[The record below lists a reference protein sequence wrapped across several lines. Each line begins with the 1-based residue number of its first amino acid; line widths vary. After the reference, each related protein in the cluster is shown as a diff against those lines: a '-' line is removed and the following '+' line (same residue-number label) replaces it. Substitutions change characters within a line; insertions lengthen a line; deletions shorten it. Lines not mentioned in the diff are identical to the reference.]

1 MRFKIIFS
9 SLGFLLV
16 LFIAVPI
23 LRMLFSSDPGTLAN
37 TAAQADVHTSIFLTL
52 RASLWATL
60 AGLITSVPLA
70 WILARRQFRG
80 KKIIEGLI
88 DLPVMIPHTAAG
100 IALLSVWGRHSVF
113 TKLTGF
119 NIIGT
124 EIAISMGMFFVS
136 SPFLVNAVKEGF
148 KLIDE
153 RFEKTAVTLGA
164 TPWKAFRTVSL
175 PMVKK
180 SIVSGSIM
188 MWGRGISEFGA
199 VIILAYHP
207 MVAPVLI
214 FERFQNFGLK
224 YAIPVTGLLMLI
236 SLIVFISLRL
246 FEDRKKKMT
255 TENTIETKGTDGT
268 DAHGT
273 GDSDAAAANVGGAL
287 K

>member
-1 MRFKIIFS
+1 MRFKVIFS

-16 LFIAVPI
+16 MFIAMPI
-23 LRMLFSSDPGTLAN
+23 IRMLFSSDPGTLIK
-37 TAAQADVHTSIFLTL
+37 TAAEADVHGSIFLTL

-60 AGLITSVPLA
+60 AGLLAGVPLA
-70 WILARRQFRG
+70 WILARREFRG
-80 KKIIEGLI
+80 KKIVEGLI

-100 IALLSVWGRHSVF
+100 IALLSVWGRHSLF
-113 TKLTGF
+113 TKMTGF
-119 NIIGT
+119 NVIGT

-136 SPFLVNAVKEGF
+136 APFLVNAVKEGF
-148 KLIDE
+148 KLIDD
-153 RFEKTAVTLGA
+153 RYEKTAITLGA
-164 TPWKAFRTVSL
+164 TPWKAFHTVSL

-236 SLIVFISLRL
+236 SLIIFIILRL
-246 FEDRKKKMT
+246 FEDKGKRKRTGGGEKSK
-255 TENTIETKGTDGT
+255 DG
-268 DAHGT
+268 G
-273 GDSDAAAANVGGAL
+273 L
-287 K
+287 LE